1 MTSRFA
7 ACLPLILAHE
17 GGYVDH
23 PSDPGGAT
31 NLGVTIGV
39 LSEWLGRHATKAEVR
54 ALTKESVAPIYE
66 KNYWQAAG
74 CDKLPKGVD
83 YLTFDI
89 AVNSGV
95 KRAKR
100 FLQEAA
106 GVVADGAIGPKTLAA
121 IEALGPEPVIRRM
134 STRRAAFFKSLST
147 FPTFGKGWM
156 RRCLESEAKALEMA
170 R

>member
-1 MTSRFA
+1 MSRFDD
-7 ACLPLILAHE
+7 CLPLILRHE
-17 GGYVDH
+17 GGYSDH
-23 PSDPGGAT
+23 PADPGGAT
-31 NLGVTIGV
+31 NLGVTIAV
-39 LSEWLGRHATKAEVR
+39 LSDWLGRQATKAEVK
-54 ALTKESVAPIYE
+54 ALTVDKVALIY
-66 KNYWQAAG
+66 KANYWLAAS

-106 GVVADGAIGPKTLAA
+106 GVVADGVIGPKTLAA
-121 IEALGPEPVIRRM
+121 VEALGAELIIRRM
-134 STRRAAFFKSLST
+134 STHRAAFFKGLST
-147 FPTFGKGWM
+147 FATFGKGWM